1 MNTPSKFRASL
12 FAAALAVVAISPAT
26 RAQDVGMLG
35 QVNVPFAFAI
45 ASEHFTAGVYKIQM
59 ENEHILL
66 VQGTRGSGLVMT
78 SVGNDR
84 EPATK
89 SKVTFRKYGDQYFL
103 ADISVAGKSRHIHLP
118 TSKEEGQLKIGGS
131 KTAPTGVELAMLQ
144 GSR

>member
-66 VQGTRGSGLVMT
+66 IQGNRDSGLVMT

-89 SKVTFRKYGDQYFL
+89 SKVSFRKYGDQYFL
-103 ADISVAGKSRHIHLP
+103 GDISVAGKSRHIHLP

-144 GSR
+144 VSR